1 MRLEYNALE
10 KDTRRSKIN
19 DKPESDRIEALLDAL
34 TSLEVT
40 PMHTQSQSDF
50 DPLRD
55 VQAGGGP
62 GVRSFIYGHLAPE
75 AFPIPDLSAACD
87 QALCEGGSLT
97 LQYGP
102 EQGYGPLIDYLRVRI
117 QRDEGLSL
125 NRKHLTITAGCAGAL
140 DAIARLFTQP
150 GDAILVEAPTY
161 HDTLSVF
168 RDHDL
173 RLFQVPMDADGLIVE
188 AVAQRM
194 EELRRADERP
204 KFLYTIANFQNP
216 TGVTLSVER
225 RARLVALA
233 RVHDLRIIEDDVYRD
248 LCYEGDVPP
257 SLFALDETHETVIRV
272 GSFSKILAPGLRL
285 GWVTA
290 APQVIEHMAHCGL
303 RGMGGGANPF
313 ASHVVAA
320 FCARGLLESHV
331 ARLQEIY
338 RARRD
343 AALAALARSM
353 PSGVTWTHPRGGF
366 FVWLTL
372 PAPLLARRVIAAAEQ
387 RGVTCLPGDL
397 FFAENGGERNLRLAF
412 SYLPPED
419 ITHGIAALGETVR
432 PFL

>member
-1 MRLEYNALE
+1 M
-10 KDTRRSKIN
+10 
-19 DKPESDRIEALLDAL
+19 P
-34 TSLEVT
+34 
-40 PMHTQSQSDF
+40 TQFQLDF

-62 GVRSFIYGHLAPE
+62 GTRSFIYGHLAPE
-75 AFPIPDLSAACD
+75 AFPIADLIAACE
-87 QALCEGGSLT
+87 QALREGGSLA

-102 EQGYGPLIDYLRVRI
+102 EQGYGPLIDYLRVRM
-117 QRDEGLSL
+117 QRDEELSL
-125 NRKHLTITAGCAGAL
+125 GREHLAITAGCAGAI

-173 RLFQVPMDADGLIVE
+173 RLFQVPMDEDGLIIE
-188 AVAQRM
+188 TVAQRL
-194 EELRRADERP
+194 EELRHAGERP

-225 RARLVALA
+225 RRRLITLA
-233 RVHDLRIIEDDVYRD
+233 RTHSLRIIEDDVYRD

-257 SLFALDETHETVIRV
+257 SLFALDEPHEAVIRV
-272 GSFSKILAPGLRL
+272 GSFSKILSPGLRL

-290 APQVIEHMAHCGL
+290 APQVIERMAHCGL
-303 RGMGGGANPF
+303 RSMGGGANPF

-320 FCARGLLESHV
+320 FCSRGLLEPHV
-331 ARLQEIY
+331 ARLREIY
-338 RARRD
+338 RTHRD
-343 AALAALARSM
+343 AALAALAHSM
-353 PSGVTWTHPRGGF
+353 PPGVAWTHPRGGF

-372 PAPLLARRVIAAAEQ
+372 PAPLLAREVITAAEQ

-397 FFAENGGERNLRLAF
+397 FFAESGGKHNLRLAF
-412 SYLPPED
+412 SYLSPQD
-419 ITHGIAALGETVR
+419 ITQGIVALGNAIR
-432 PFL
+432 SLIR